1 MKAGFCLQCGAAAS
15 KEYNFCPNCGTKLPD
30 EHGST
35 AASPEFGRTKS
46 YAPSSPDQAVHGT
59 ENDSTG
65 SSSETDEVI
74 ICSTC
79 GYQNPVGIKSCE
91 SCGAFLRRAEK
102 NLNVSKSSVEK
113 KSPVVSESPKQP
125 KTGRDAVI
133 REKREELKWLHAASR
148 RKFHLNVIQIVSIA
162 AALLLGAIFIYGIT
176 TTKSITPQQDNTSG
190 ADAQQQ
196 ASTSPPSADVLHEI
210 DRLRQIVDKNPADLV
225 STLRL
230 SNMLQDNGM
239 YDQAVIYYKR
249 YLDKI
254 PDNID
259 ARVDYGITLY
269 EGGHTQEAIEQLNR
283 AIKMNPNHQ
292 KAFFNLGIV
301 YLNAGE
307 IDKSNDALKKSV
319 QIDPQSDVGKQAQ
332 QILREHASIKN

>member
-1 MKAGFCLQCGAAAS
+1 
-15 KEYNFCPNCGTKLPD
+15 
-30 EHGST
+30 
-35 AASPEFGRTKS
+35 
-46 YAPSSPDQAVHGT
+46 
-59 ENDSTG
+59 
-65 SSSETDEVI
+65 
-74 ICSTC
+74 
-79 GYQNPVGIKSCE
+79 
-91 SCGAFLRRAEK
+91 
-102 NLNVSKSSVEK
+102 
-113 KSPVVSESPKQP
+113 
-125 KTGRDAVI
+125 
-133 REKREELKWLHAASR
+133 
-148 RKFHLNVIQIVSIA
+148 VIQVVSIA
-162 AALLLGAIFIYGIT
+162 AALLLTAILIYGIT

-190 ADAQQQ
+190 ADVQQQ
-196 ASTSPPSADVLHEI
+196 ASTNPPSADVLHEI

-239 YDQAVIYYKR
+239 YDQAVVYYKR

-259 ARVDYGITLY
+259 ARVDYGVTLY

-332 QILREHASIKN
+332 QILQEHANIKN